1 MNNLIVYAGDHTQ
14 TKLMAGILIVSCIVL
29 IVWLLVYMRNKNKK

>member
-14 TKLMAGILIVSCIVL
+14 TKLMAGILIASCVVL
-29 IVWLLVYMRNKNKK
+29 IIWLLVFLKNKNKK